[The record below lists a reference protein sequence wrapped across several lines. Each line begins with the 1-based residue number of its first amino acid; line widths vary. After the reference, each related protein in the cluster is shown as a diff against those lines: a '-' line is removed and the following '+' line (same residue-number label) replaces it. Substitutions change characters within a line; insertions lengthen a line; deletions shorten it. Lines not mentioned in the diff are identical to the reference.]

1 MADVAGQ
8 QMPAEAPAQDP
19 VPEAPK
25 RRKRKTRA
33 AEAQDPVEPKSLLPQ
48 RNLASPQNQKKSK
61 RKSQTPLK

>member
-33 AEAQDPVEPKSLLPQ
+33 AGPGPSGAQKACCLKEIWQVHKI
-48 RNLASPQNQKKSK
+48 K
-61 RKSQTPLK
+61 RKARENH